1 MNQLRRTLRIV
12 GLWISTGFRADSF
25 STTVLCLT
33 SVVGAVL
40 PPLTVLGVKLTLD
53 AAGAGASLVPG
64 LSLVAVS
71 LLVASLAAQ
80 IGGPLGDTVDD
91 KIWRYVHADLIHL
104 TAAVP
109 SISLHED
116 PGVADRLNK
125 LRDETHR
132 LANIYRLLSVIS
144 SVAGVVTVVGL
155 LVSVHPA
162 LVLLLVVAGLPG
174 VVSARSR
181 RHYQL
186 LVTDTERY
194 RRLANKISEV
204 LRDPGQAVEVRAFGL
219 YPTLTEVARRA
230 FDAYRMLFTV
240 SLRRYAILNALAWV
254 AFGVVYILA
263 GFWLFGRARAGENTI
278 GDVTLLLLVG
288 AQITTTGAGIAS
300 NAHIIVDSLNA
311 FDRYLWLREYAED
324 HSWSGSTRRPP
335 DRLVDGIRFENVGF
349 SYRADQAATA
359 NGTAAQPSD
368 GASPARAGR
377 GRARS
382 AVSGIDLHLPAG
394 RTVAFVGDN
403 GAGKSTLVKLLSR
416 LYDPTEGRI
425 LVDGIPLDEIAPDAW
440 RDRLSAGFQDYATLR
455 FLAAETI
462 GVGDLDASMDRDQI
476 RTAVTAGQADPV
488 VAVLPAGL
496 DTQLGTEFAGGV
508 GLSGGQ
514 WQRLALARA
523 FMRSS
528 PLLMLLDEPTAALDP
543 EAEHAVYTQYGRT
556 ARELAARTGA
566 VTVLV
571 SHRFST
577 VRMADLIVVLD
588 GGQVREVGTHTELLA
603 AGGRYAE
610 LFTLQASAYR

>member
-1 MNQLRRTLRIV
+1 M
-12 GLWISTGFRADSF
+12 
-25 STTVLCLT
+25 
-33 SVVGAVL
+33 
-40 PPLTVLGVKLTLD
+40 
-53 AAGAGASLVPG
+53 
-64 LSLVAVS
+64 
-71 LLVASLAAQ
+71 
-80 IGGPLGDTVDD
+80 
-91 KIWRYVHADLIHL
+91 
-104 TAAVP
+104 
-109 SISLHED
+109 
-116 PGVADRLNK
+116 
-125 LRDETHR
+125 
-132 LANIYRLLSVIS
+132 
-144 SVAGVVTVVGL
+144 
-155 LVSVHPA
+155 HPA

-194 RRLANKISEV
+194 RRLANKVSEV

-311 FDRYLWLREYAED
+311 FDRYLWLREYADD

-577 VRMADLIVVLD
+577 VRMADLIL
-588 GGQVREVGTHTELLA
+588 GSTGHPEVITYTELRRAAVAMPSCSRCRPVLTAEGSSGHAALLDASPPSRLLA
-603 AGGRYAE
+603 VSSVRLACSVPRV
-610 LFTLQASAYR
+610 LRTLYGI

>member
-1 MNQLRRTLRIV
+1 MTQLRRTLRII
-12 GLWISTGFRADSF
+12 GLWISTGFRADLW
-25 STTVLCLT
+25 STALLCLT
-33 SVVGAVL
+33 SVAGAVL
-40 PPLTVLGVKLTLD
+40 PPLTVLGVKITLD
-53 AAGAGASLVPG
+53 AAGAGSSLVPG
-64 LSLVAVS
+64 LTLVAGT

-91 KIWRYVHADLIHL
+91 KIWRYVHADLIRL
-104 TAAVP
+104 TAEVP

-116 PGVADRLNK
+116 PAVADRLAK

-132 LANIYRLLSVIS
+132 LANIWRLLSVIS
-144 SVAGVVTVVGL
+144 SVAGVITVVGL
-155 LVSVHPA
+155 LISVHPA
-162 LVLLLVVAGLPG
+162 LVGLIVVAVLPG
-174 VVSARSR
+174 LVTARSR
-181 RHYQL
+181 RHYNL

-194 RRLANKISEV
+194 RRLANKVSEV

-219 YPTLTEVARRA
+219 YETLTEVARRA

-240 SLRRYAILNALAWV
+240 SLRRYALFNALAWI
-254 AFGVVYILA
+254 AFGVAYILA
-263 GFWLFGRARAGENTI
+263 GLWLFGRARAGENSV

-311 FDRYLWLREYAED
+311 FDRYLWLREYADD
-324 HSWSGSTRRPP
+324 HSWASSTRRPP
-335 DRLVDGIRFENVGF
+335 RRLADGIRFENVGF
-349 SYRADQAATA
+349 SYRAGSTEPDDD
-359 NGTAAQPSD
+359 PS
-368 GASPARAGR
+368 SPGSET
-377 GRARS
+377 GSRS

-403 GAGKSTLVKLLSR
+403 GAGKTTLVKLLSR

-425 LVDGIPLDEIAPDAW
+425 LIDGTPLTEIDPQAW
-440 RDRLSAGFQDYATLR
+440 RERLSAGFQDYASLR

-462 GVGDLDASMDRDQI
+462 GVGDLDARMDRDQI

-488 VAVLPAGL
+488 VAVLPNGL
-496 DTQLGTEFAGGV
+496 ETQLGTEFAGGV

-523 FMRSS
+523 FMRSG

-588 GGQVREVGTHTELLA
+588 GGRVVEVGTHAELLD

-610 LFTLQASAYR
+610 LFTLQARAYR

>member
-1 MNQLRRTLRIV
+1 VTQFRRTLRII
-12 GLWISTGFRADSF
+12 GLWISTGFRADLW
-25 STTVLCLT
+25 STALLCLT
-33 SVVGAVL
+33 SVAGAVL
-40 PPLTVLGVKLTLD
+40 PPLTVLGVKITLD
-53 AAGAGASLVPG
+53 AAGAGSSLVPG
-64 LSLVAVS
+64 LTLVAGT
-71 LLVASLAAQ
+71 LLVASLAGQ

-91 KIWRYVHADLIHL
+91 KIWRYVHADLIRL
-104 TAAVP
+104 TAEVP

-116 PGVADRLNK
+116 PAVADRLNK

-132 LANIYRLLSVIS
+132 LANIWRLLSVIS
-144 SVAGVVTVVGL
+144 SIAGVVTVVGL

-162 LVLLLVVAGLPG
+162 LVLLIVVAGLPG
-174 VVSARSR
+174 LVTARSR
-181 RHYQL
+181 RHYNL

-194 RRLANKISEV
+194 RRLANKVSEV

-219 YPTLTEVARRA
+219 YETLTEVARRA

-240 SLRRYAILNALAWV
+240 SLRRYAVLSALAWV
-254 AFGVVYILA
+254 VFGVVYILA
-263 GFWLFGRARAGENTI
+263 GLWLFARARAGENSV

-311 FDRYLWLREYAED
+311 FDRYLWLREYADD
-324 HSWSGSTRRPP
+324 HSWASSTGRPP
-335 DRLVDGIRFENVGF
+335 RRLADGIRFENVGF
-349 SYRADQAATA
+349 SYPA
-359 NGTAAQPSD
+359 GSTAADDDP
-368 GASPARAGR
+368 SPAASGSRL
-377 GRARS
+377 RS
-382 AVSGIDLHLPAG
+382 AVSGVDLHLPAG

-403 GAGKSTLVKLLSR
+403 GAGKTTLVKLLIR
-416 LYDPTEGRI
+416 LYDPTVGRI
-425 LVDGIPLDEIAPDAW
+425 LIDGTPLSEIDPQAW
-440 RDRLSAGFQDYATLR
+440 RERLSAGFQDYATLR

-462 GVGDLDASMDRDQI
+462 GVGDLGAEMDRDQI
-476 RTAVTAGQADPV
+476 RAAVAAGQADPV
-488 VAVLPAGL
+488 VAALPDGH

-523 FMRSS
+523 FMRST

-577 VRMADLIVVLD
+577 VRMADLIVVLE
-588 GGQVREVGTHTELLA
+588 GGRVVEVGTHTELLD
-603 AGGRYAE
+603 AGGRSAE
-610 LFTLQASAYR
+610 LCTLQARAYR

>member
-1 MNQLRRTLRIV
+1 MSQLRRTLRIT
-12 GLWISTGFRADSF
+12 GLWISTGFRADPW
-25 STTVLCLT
+25 STALLCLT

-53 AAGAGASLVPG
+53 AAGAGSSLVPG

-91 KIWRYVHADLIHL
+91 KIWRYVHADLIRL

-116 PGVADRLNK
+116 PAVADRLTK

-144 SVAGVVTVVGL
+144 SVAGVITVVGL
-155 LVSVHPA
+155 LVSVHPV
-162 LVLLLVVAGLPG
+162 LVGLILVAVLPG

-186 LVTDTERY
+186 LVVDTERY
-194 RRLANKISEV
+194 RRLATKVSEV

-240 SLRRYAILNALAWV
+240 SLRRYAILSALAWIG
-254 AFGVVYILA
+254 FGAAYILA
-263 GFWLFGRARAGENTI
+263 GLWLFGRARAGENTV

-311 FDRYLWLREYAED
+311 FDRYLWLREYADD
-324 HSWSGSTRRPP
+324 HSWSGSTRIPP
-335 DRLVDGIRFENVGF
+335 ERLSDGIRFENVGF
-349 SYRADQAATA
+349 SYPA
-359 NGTAAQPSD
+359 GTARTDDDVPPPADP
-368 GASPARAGR
+368 GSPGSPRSARS
-377 GRARS
+377 ARS
-382 AVSGIDLHLPAG
+382 AVSGIDLFLPAG

-416 LYDPTEGRI
+416 LYDPTEGHI
-425 LVDGIPLDEIAPDAW
+425 LIDGIPLDQIDLDDW

-455 FLAAETI
+455 FLAADTV
-462 GVGDLDASMDRDQI
+462 GVGDLGVEMDRDRI

-488 VAVLPAGL
+488 VAVLPSGL

-523 FMRSS
+523 FMRTS

-543 EAEHAVYTQYGRT
+543 EAEHAVYTQYGLT
-556 ARELAARTGA
+556 ARELAQRTGA

-577 VRMADLIVVLD
+577 VRMADLIVVLE
-588 GGQVREVGTHTELLA
+588 GGRVREVGTHTELLA
-603 AGGRYAE
+603 AGRRYAE
-610 LFTLQASAYR
+610 LFSLQASAYR

>member
-1 MNQLRRTLRIV
+1 MIQFRRTLRII
-12 GLWISTGFRADSF
+12 GLWLSTGFRADLW
-25 STTVLCLT
+25 STALLCLT
-33 SVVGAVL
+33 SVAGAVL
-40 PPLTVLGVKLTLD
+40 PPLTVLGVKITLD
-53 AAGAGASLVPG
+53 AAGAGSSLVPG
-64 LSLVAVS
+64 LTLIAGT

-91 KIWRYVHADLIHL
+91 KIWRYVHADLIRL
-104 TAAVP
+104 TAEVP

-116 PGVADRLNK
+116 PAVADRLNK

-132 LANIYRLLSVIS
+132 LANIWRLLSVIS
-144 SVAGVVTVVGL
+144 SVAGVITVIGL
-155 LVSVHPA
+155 LISVQPA
-162 LVLLLVVAGLPG
+162 LVVLIVVAVVPG
-174 VVSARSR
+174 VVTARSR
-181 RHYQL
+181 RHYNL

-194 RRLANKISEV
+194 RRLANTVSEV

-219 YPTLTEVARRA
+219 YETLTEVARRA

-240 SLRRYAILNALAWV
+240 SLRRYTILNALAWI
-254 AFGVVYILA
+254 AFGAVYILA
-263 GFWLFGRARAGENTI
+263 GLWLFGRARAGENSV

-311 FDRYLWLREYAED
+311 FDRYLWLREYADD
-324 HSWSGSTRRPP
+324 HSWASSTRRPP
-335 DRLVDGIRFENVGF
+335 PRLADGIRFENVGF
-349 SYRADQAATA
+349 SYPAGSGSPDDLPSAAS
-359 NGTAAQPSD
+359 GT
-368 GASPARAGR
+368 
-377 GRARS
+377 RARS
-382 AVSGIDLHLPAG
+382 AVSGVDLHLPAG

-403 GAGKSTLVKLLSR
+403 GAGKTTMVKLLSR

-425 LVDGIPLDEIAPDAW
+425 LIDGTPLTEIDAHAW
-440 RDRLSAGFQDYATLR
+440 RERLSAGFQDYATLR

-462 GVGDLDASMDRDQI
+462 GVGDLDAQMDRA
-476 RTAVTAGQADPV
+476 RVRAAVSAGQADPV
-488 VAVLPAGL
+488 VAVLPNGL

-523 FMRSS
+523 FMRSE

-588 GGQVREVGTHTELLA
+588 GGRVVEVGTHTQLLD

-610 LFTLQASAYR
+610 LFTLQARAYR